1 MGDGKSRKGD
11 FFSDFSGK
19 FCGKHGK
26 PWFCDSAHHPSSNPV
41 NVKDATELHRLCVT
55 VTSMRSRD
63 SHNVVVCGAEFAR
76 FYMGRLVNVS
86 EQCKGLCSLSKGTKR
101 DGFVA
106 FSTTTTTTP
115 HYTPIHYNYNFTF
128 TFTTF

>member
-1 MGDGKSRKGD
+1 MGKAEKVT

-19 FCGKHGK
+19 LCGKHGK
-26 PWFCDSAHHPSSNPV
+26 PWFCDSAHHPSSNPM

-86 EQCKGLCSLSKGTKR
+86 GQCKMGT
-101 DGFVA
+101 FE
-106 FSTTTTTTP
+106 TTCTGG
-115 HYTPIHYNYNFTF
+115 
-128 TFTTF
+128 